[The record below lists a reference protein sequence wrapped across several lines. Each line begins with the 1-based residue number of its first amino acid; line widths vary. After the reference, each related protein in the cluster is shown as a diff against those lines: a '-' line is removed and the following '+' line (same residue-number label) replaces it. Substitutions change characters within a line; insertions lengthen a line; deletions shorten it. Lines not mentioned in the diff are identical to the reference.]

1 MSPGDPKGQQAARHL
16 RRGRA
21 SFSASQVR
29 LPVQRQPV
37 RIPVFVQRQHHPVPG
52 ETLCP
57 LSLFLLHFAFQ
68 TSPPSLLVLQAPSSV
83 RDPSRV
89 VLNDGSCWTI
99 IGVEAVE
106 FTFNQGLACI
116 QTPVTPF
123 PLITGLEVSP
133 RSTQE
138 PEPPSNTWSLSSLG
152 EETSCVC
159 LRVRRLCSHLFSSD
173 LWFMHYFKPS
183 LLKQR
188 SKVFQSTFSLKK
200 RIK

>member
-138 PEPPSNTWSLSSLG
+138 PEPTPTPGLCPHWEKKQAASVSGSDVSAVTYSAQICGLCIISNH
-152 EETSCVC
+152 
-159 LRVRRLCSHLFSSD
+159 LC
-173 LWFMHYFKPS
+173 
-183 LLKQR
+183 
-188 SKVFQSTFSLKK
+188 
-200 RIK
+200 